1 MTSPVDVCNIAL
13 AEIGSKA
20 EVSQV
25 SPPDGSQASIICAR
39 LYQPKIDALSRAAH
53 WNCLRA
59 QKSLDLV
66 MARQGTPENPSG
78 TTLPAPPWPWLY
90 AYAYPTDCLLAR
102 FILPMPPQSSPSGV
116 PIFNIANIFY
126 FGSGTPDAGYKF
138 AVATALDQNGNRIRV
153 ILTDLEY
160 AQLVYTCRVTDCD
173 LWDPHYLAAATST
186 LGAWLV
192 NPLNMNLALAKT
204 QYAVA
209 SSIVNEARV
218 SDGNEGFTS
227 SEHMPDWMAV
237 RGAGASSFGGGN
249 FEGCFQ
255 GWGSLALPG
264 GPLI

>member
-13 AEIGSKA
+13 AEIGAKA
-20 EVSQV
+20 EVSQI

-59 QKSLDLV
+59 QDALNVV
-66 MARQGTPENPSG
+66 MARRGTPENPNG
-78 TTLPAPPWPWLY
+78 TTILEPPWPWLY
-90 AYAYPTDCLLAR
+90 SYGYPTDCLAAR
-102 FILPMPPQSSPSGV
+102 FILPKPPQATPTGV
-116 PIFNIANIFY
+116 PIFNIGTFFY
-126 FGSGTPDAGYKF
+126 GNNVCEGGHKF
-138 AVATALDQNGNRIRV
+138 AVGTALDQDGNRIRI

-160 AQLVYTCRVTDCD
+160 AQLVYTIRVTNCD

-186 LGAWLV
+186 MGAWLV
-192 NPLNMNLALAKT
+192 NPTNRNADLAKQ

-209 SSIVNEARV
+209 SAIVAEARV

-227 SEHMPDWMAV
+227 SEHLPDWMAV
-237 RGAGASSFGGGN
+237 RGPGSGFGAGVD
-249 FEGCFQ
+249 FEGYFQ
-255 GWGSLALPG
+255 NWSSLALPG